1 MQAGNMKELRA
12 NDSGIKEK
20 ITLDSPMMQ
29 EFADVDNIQYKQSAS
44 APDLRSTPIQPLLPR
59 VFQVSGACSGSR
71 NIAAAESPLPTL
83 QLRPLQI
90 PSTSSIHIP
99 R

>member
-29 EFADVDNIQYKQSAS
+29 EFA
-44 APDLRSTPIQPLLPR
+44 
-59 VFQVSGACSGSR
+59 
-71 NIAAAESPLPTL
+71 E
-83 QLRPLQI
+83 
-90 PSTSSIHIP
+90 
-99 R
+99 